1 MVRASTKQGNQ
12 REMER
17 GGTERQRKR
26 EEAEIILSDIS
37 SNLLSWEKQR
47 FVGFPCRYL
56 LFISVSILNDIWETL
71 LSFEFFGLLNL

>member
-26 EEAEIILSDIS
+26 EAEIILSDIS

-56 LFISVSILNDIWETL
+56 LFISVSILNYIWETL
-71 LSFEFFGLLNL
+71 LSFEFFRLLNL

>member
-26 EEAEIILSDIS
+26 ETEIILSDIS

-47 FVGFPCRYL
+47 FVGFPCMCL
-56 LFISVSILNDIWETL
+56 LFSSVSILNYIWET